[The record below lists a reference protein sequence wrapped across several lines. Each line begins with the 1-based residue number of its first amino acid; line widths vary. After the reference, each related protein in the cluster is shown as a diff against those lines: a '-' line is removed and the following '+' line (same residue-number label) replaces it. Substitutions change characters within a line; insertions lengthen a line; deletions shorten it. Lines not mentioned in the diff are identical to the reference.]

1 MNTIAFLWIDSCPNA
16 RLERAQVLLKESVLA
31 LGLKPVCFECGP
43 AMVKFADVLRF
54 AREHAKGD
62 SFVWCNSDVILTR
75 DPYETSDLTKVHGF
89 HRREI
94 PGGEI
99 CGGEDMYLIPNGIW
113 DDLLSKD
120 IPDLWCG
127 ATHIDW
133 WLTNAACL
141 GRCYESH
148 TGFIDHISH
157 ETSGASKRKTNKF
170 YRHNIRQYNKWA
182 SRQGA
187 TVFLERIELPIVG
200 ESLSPLTDLW
210 RRSAKRAAC

>member
-1 MNTIAFLWIDSCPNA
+1 MNTITFLWIDPCPNA
-16 RLERAQVLLKESVLA
+16 RLERAQSQLKESVLA

-75 DPYETSDLTKVHGF
+75 DPYETNDLTKVHGF
-89 HRREI
+89 HRSEI

-182 SRQGA
+182 SKQGA

-210 RRSAKRAAC
+210 RRYAKKTAW

>member
-16 RLERAQVLLKESVLA
+16 RLGRAQVLLKESVLA

-75 DPYETSDLTKVHGF
+75 DPYETNDLTKVHGF

-182 SRQGA
+182 SKQGA

>member
-1 MNTIAFLWIDSCPNA
+1 MNTITFLWIDPCPNA
-16 RLERAQVLLKESVLA
+16 RLERAQSQLKESVLA

-75 DPYETSDLTKVHGF
+75 DPYETNDLTKVHGF
-89 HRREI
+89 HRSEI

-113 DDLLSKD
+113 DGLLSKD

-182 SRQGA
+182 SKQGA

-210 RRSAKRAAC
+210 RRYAKKTAW

>member
-1 MNTIAFLWIDSCPNA
+1 MNTITFLWIDPCHNA
-16 RLERAQVLLKESVLA
+16 RLERAQSQLKESVFA

-62 SFVWCNSDVILTR
+62 SFVWCNSDVILAR
-75 DPYETSDLTKVHGF
+75 DPYETNDLTKVHGF

-127 ATHIDW
+127 ATHVDW
-133 WLTNAACL
+133 WLTNAASIA
-141 GRCYESH
+141 GKYRSH
-148 TGFIDHISH
+148 TGFIDHRSH
-157 ETSGASKRKTNKF
+157 ETSGASKRRSNKF
-170 YRHNIRQYNKWA
+170 YLHNIKRYNKWA
-182 SRQGA
+182 SKHGA
-187 TVFLERIELPIVG
+187 TIFLERIDLPIVR

-210 RRSAKRAAC
+210 RYYDRKTAC

>member
-1 MNTIAFLWIDSCPNA
+1 MNTITFLWIDPCPNA
-16 RLERAQVLLKESVLA
+16 RLERAQSQLKESVLGM
-31 LGLKPVCFECGP
+31 GLKPVCFACGP

-75 DPYETSDLTKVHGF
+75 DPYETNDLTKVHGF
-89 HRREI
+89 HRSEI

-113 DDLLSKD
+113 DGLLSKD

-127 ATHIDW
+127 ATHVDW

-141 GRCYESH
+141 GRCYESQ

-182 SRQGA
+182 SKQGA

-210 RRSAKRAAC
+210 RRYAKKTAW